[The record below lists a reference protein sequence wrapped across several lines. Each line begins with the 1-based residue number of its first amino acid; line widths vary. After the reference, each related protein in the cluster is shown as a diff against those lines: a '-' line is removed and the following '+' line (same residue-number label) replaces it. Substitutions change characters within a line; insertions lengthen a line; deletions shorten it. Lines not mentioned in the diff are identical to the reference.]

1 MKEKEEINNKR
12 KKRKWTWELT
22 ETINPMLSEEEISD
36 LINKK
41 LAYIIVELEH
51 NPVSYLKFDKK
62 TGKLL

>member
-1 MKEKEEINNKR
+1 MNNEKKSKS

-22 ETINPMLSEEEISD
+22 ETINPNLSEDEISD

-41 LAYIIVELEH
+41 LAYIIVEMEH
-51 NPVSYLKFDKK
+51 NPVSYLKFDKN